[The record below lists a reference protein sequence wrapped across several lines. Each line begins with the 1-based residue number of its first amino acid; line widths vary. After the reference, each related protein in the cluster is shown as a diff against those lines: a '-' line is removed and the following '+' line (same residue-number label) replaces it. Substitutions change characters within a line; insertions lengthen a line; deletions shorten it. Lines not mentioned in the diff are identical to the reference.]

1 MNEKVKI
8 ILVFSLI
15 CFIWGSTWLAIRIGL
30 ESLTPLYS
38 SGLRFMLAGLL
49 IFSWMRF
56 KKLKLQTDRIS
67 IRFYFAMGL
76 FSFIIPFALIYWA
89 EQFVPSGLAAVLFA
103 VYPFFITVFSY
114 FLIRPETAGLAKLI
128 GVLFGFAGILV
139 IFSNDLRG
147 DISSYLLGMSGI
159 VLGGILQA
167 CMAVLIKKYGEH
179 LNPFTM
185 NLIPMSIAGI
195 SLFILGFLLED
206 FNALKFNTEA
216 VLSVI
221 YLALF
226 GSIVTFTSYFWLLKR
241 VNIILLSLT
250 SFITPII
257 ALILGWLVYNE
268 KLTSNHFWGS
278 IMVLTGLLWANL
290 GGIFKLKN
298 RRIIKTV

>member
-15 CFIWGSTWLAIRIGL
+15 CLIWGSTWLAIRIGL
-30 ESLTPLYS
+30 ESLTPFYS
-38 SGLRFMLAGLL
+38 SGFRFMLAGLL

-67 IRFYFAMGL
+67 IRFYLAMGL
-76 FSFIIPFALIYWA
+76 FTFIIPFALIYWA

-103 VYPFFITVFSY
+103 VYPFFIALFSY
-114 FLIRPETAGLAKLI
+114 FLIQSETAGIAKLI
-128 GVLFGFAGILV
+128 GIVFGFAGILV
-139 IFSNDLRG
+139 IFYNDLSR
-147 DISSYLLGMSGI
+147 DISSYLIGMGGI

-167 CMAVLIKKYGEH
+167 CIAVLIKKYGQH
-179 LNPFTM
+179 LNPLTM
-185 NLIPMSIAGI
+185 NLVPMIIAGV
-195 SLFILGFLLED
+195 SLFILGFFLED
-206 FNALKFNTEA
+206 FTTLNFNTEA
-216 VLSVI
+216 VLSII

-250 SFITPII
+250 SFITPIV

-268 KLTSNHFWGS
+268 HLTSNHFWGS
-278 IMVLTGLLWANL
+278 VMVLAGLLWANL
-290 GGIFKLKN
+290 GGIFRLKN
-298 RRIIKTV
+298 KRIIKTV